1 MDGEEGVNLSFVL
14 SSCNLK
20 GEGRFVMGYLNTL
33 RGCGSVANLER
44 IEKVYIGGLKTFLV
58 PLEVLQS

>member
-1 MDGEEGVNLSFVL
+1 MGEGVNLSFML

-20 GEGRFVMGYLNTL
+20 GERRFAMDYLNNL

-44 IEKVYIGGLKTFLV
+44 IEKVYIGGLRTFLV
-58 PLEVLQS
+58 P